1 MKGVSG
7 ELGVEQQDGAS
18 LQGPGE
24 SVFLVEPII
33 RLKLSRGNR
42 LGGHR
47 SPRKSHVAGVY
58 RGDTKVVGDEIRQVG
73 GSRDC
78 RSWWRAGFSSQC
90 YGKPLGCLLVL

>member
-7 ELGVEQQDGAS
+7 ELGVEQQDRAS

-42 LGGHR
+42 LGGQR
-47 SPRKSHVAGVY
+47 SPRKSHVAGV
-58 RGDTKVVGDEIRQVG
+58 
-73 GSRDC
+73 
-78 RSWWRAGFSSQC
+78 
-90 YGKPLGCLLVL
+90 